1 MASGLFSSSRT
12 TLFFAGGVIVCVAIA
27 ASSLSTDFAPKANDA
42 DGEVLVEASASSES
56 DALAAKRRPEAQQS
70 EQSEVS
76 EESVFG
82 DYEAVADE
90 ELIDDTAGFDP
101 TPADDETWTITSETS
116 QRQVSEMI
124 NPLPISEGRLT
135 PVTRQLGGDK
145 ASGAGSN
152 PLQRTATPEDA
163 KRQAAQLKKL
173 RERKQ

>member
-27 ASSLSTDFAPKANDA
+27 ASSLSTDFAPKANGA
-42 DGEVLVEASASSES
+42 DGEVMVEASASSES
-56 DALAAKRRPEAQQS
+56 DALAAERRAEAQQS
-70 EQSEVS
+70 GQN

>member
-27 ASSLSTDFAPKANDA
+27 ASSLSTDFAPKAND
-42 DGEVLVEASASSES
+42 GESEPLVEASASSQSE
-56 DALAAKRRPEAQQS
+56 ALAAERRAEAQQS
-70 EQSEVS
+70 EESEVS

-82 DYEAVADE
+82 DYEALADE

-116 QRQVSEMI
+116 QRQVPQTISK
-124 NPLPISEGRLT
+124 LPISEGRLT
-135 PVTRQLGGDK
+135 PVTRQLAGDK
-145 ASGAGSN
+145 ASGVGSN
-152 PLQRTATPEDA
+152 PLQRIATPEDA